1 MTRPELWI
9 VIVGGALATF
19 AIRLSFIAL
28 IPPDRLPEPVR
39 RGLRLV
45 PPAVLSAIILPA
57 VVAPAGQLELVLGN
71 DRLWAGLLATL
82 VAWRTRSTWLTIA
95 VGMVVLWG
103 LGLV

>member
-9 VIVGGALATF
+9 VIIGGALATF
-19 AIRLSFIAL
+19 ATRLSFISL
-28 IPPDRLPEPVR
+28 VPPDRLPEAVR
-39 RGLRLV
+39 RVLRLV

-57 VVAPAGQLELVLGN
+57 IVAPAGHLDLALGN

-95 VGMVVLWG
+95 VGMLALWG

>member
-28 IPPDRLPEPVR
+28 VPPDRLPEAVR
-39 RGLRLV
+39 RVLRLV

-57 VVAPAGQLELVLGN
+57 VVAPAGHLELALGN

-82 VAWRTRSTWLTIA
+82 IAWRTRSTWLTIV
-95 VGMVVLWG
+95 VGMLALWG
-103 LGLV
+103 LGSF

>member
-1 MTRPELWI
+1 MSRLELWI
-9 VIVGGALATF
+9 VILGGALATF

-28 IPPDRLPEPVR
+28 VPPDRLPEAVR

-57 VVAPAGQLELVLGN
+57 VVAPTGLLDLTLSN
-71 DRLWAGLLATL
+71 DRMWAALLATL

-95 VGMVVLWG
+95 VGMLALWG
-103 LGLV
+103 LGSL

>member
-1 MTRPELWI
+1 MSRLDLWM
-9 VIVGGALATF
+9 VIIGGALATF

-28 IPPDRLPEPVR
+28 VPPEWLPEAVR

-57 VVAPAGQLELVLGN
+57 VVAPSGQLWLAFSN
-71 DRLWAGLLATL
+71 DRLWAALLATL

-95 VGMVVLWG
+95 VGMLALWG
-103 LGLV
+103 LGMV

>member
-1 MTRPELWI
+1 MTRPELWL
-9 VIVGGALATF
+9 VILGGALATF
-19 AIRLSFIAL
+19 AVRLSFIAL
-28 IPPDRLPEPVR
+28 IPPDRLPESLR

-45 PPAVLSAIILPA
+45 PPAVLSAIILPGLLS
-57 VVAPAGQLELVLGN
+57 PAGRLALSLDN

-95 VGMVVLWG
+95 VGMLALWG